1 MVESRLIFLTKAILI
16 FRKVDLSTH
25 AVSLLMEGF
34 IIALSLLLNQ

>member
-16 FRKVDLSTH
+16 FRKVDFNNN

-34 IIALSLLLNQ
+34 IIDLSLLLNQ